1 MPNNEPKTINA
12 VETTF
17 GILSA
22 MEELEPAGLSD
33 LASHLDIP
41 TSTVFLHLSTL
52 VANDYV
58 VKEDKQYRRSFR
70 FLEVG
75 GSVRHRLDVARLLR
89 NKVEELG
96 WKTGEIAGAGIEEN
110 GQRVILYRSTG
121 EKAAGDELPI
131 GHHTEMHWT
140 SLGKAILAS
149 VPAERRREIVED
161 QGLPRGT
168 SKTLT
173 TDEEL
178 ERAMERVRQ
187 QGYAIDDEE
196 HLQGVRGVAVPIF
209 DREGNVLVSIG
220 ITGPRDRFSLS
231 YVADLLEVLQYTKNE
246 IEVRN
251 QYYEYNTIDG

>member
-1 MPNNEPKTINA
+1 
-12 VETTF
+12 
-17 GILSA
+17 
-22 MEELEPAGLSD
+22 
-33 LASHLDIP
+33 
-41 TSTVFLHLSTL
+41 LHLSTL

-58 VKEDKQYRRSFR
+58 VKEDEQYRRSFR

-96 WKTGEIAGAGIEEN
+96 WKTGEIVGAGIEEN
-110 GQRVILYRSTG
+110 GQRVILYRSAG
-121 EKAAGDELPI
+121 KKAAGDELPI

-209 DREGNVLVSIG
+209 DQEGNVLVSIG

-231 YVADLLEVLQYTKNE
+231 YVADLLEVLHLWKFCYLNKPPSAQ
-246 IEVRN
+246 
-251 QYYEYNTIDG
+251 